1 MIIGCLRRLRRK
13 RLKRDGKA
21 VGLEVEEVALGVAG
35 LAAGGDVGTAGL
47 LDGDGDCEERIVSPK
62 PFDWKERMIAV
73 RTYGWGCSS
82 S

>member
-47 LDGDGDCEERIVSPK
+47 LDGDGDYSR
-62 PFDWKERMIAV
+62 D
-73 RTYGWGCSS
+73 G
-82 S
+82 